1 MKQSFLSELLLK
13 LSGSETTR
21 RQFTARSVSLF
32 PYVHCTEPPVQRE
45 TNLEGSGSKIH
56 ERFVSRVRTG
66 NKYVGILMNFWKV
79 VESGWKRADSNTK
92 IIGIS
97 KRRGSSRSVQ

>member
-1 MKQSFLSELLLK
+1 MD
-13 LSGSETTR
+13 
-21 RQFTARSVSLF
+21 
-32 PYVHCTEPPVQRE
+32 
-45 TNLEGSGSKIH
+45 
-56 ERFVSRVRTG
+56 
-66 NKYVGILMNFWKV
+66 VGKV